1 MELTERLKEIIK
13 AETNIDVTQ
22 NTRLREVVEA
32 RSMYCYLLKYLQ
44 PSSTLQYIGNT
55 VNRNH
60 SAIIHLL
67 KTYPIIEEQNQEL
80 RNTRLKVLSY
90 FETNEEIETEA
101 DLLRK
106 QINDL
111 HFKIKELEQEANA
124 PKYNNSTINKL
135 SELMIKYD
143 GTDNKAIITEK
154 LEAFYKMNSNLT
166 RFI

>member
-1 MELTERLKEIIK
+1 MEITQRLKEIIK

-44 PSSTLQYIGNT
+44 PSSTLQFIGNT

-67 KTYPIIEEQNQEL
+67 KTYPIIEKQNQEL

-90 FETNEEIETEA
+90 FESDEIVTEA

-111 HFKIKELEQEANA
+111 HFEILRLKEELNKPQFSNI
-124 PKYNNSTINKL
+124 TINKL
-135 SELMIKYD
+135 NELMTKYD
-143 GTDNKAIITEK
+143 GTNNKEIITEK

>member
-1 MELTERLKEIIK
+1 MEITERLKEIIK

-67 KTYPIIEEQNQEL
+67 KTYPIIEKQNQEL

-90 FETNEEIETEA
+90 FETDEEIVTEA

-106 QINDL
+106 QINEL
-111 HFKIKELEQEANA
+111 HFKILSLKEDLNKPQYSNT
-124 PKYNNSTINKL
+124 TINKL
-135 SELMIKYD
+135 NELMNKYE
-143 GTDNKAIITEK
+143 GTDNKTIITEK

>member
-1 MELTERLKEIIK
+1 MEITQRLKEVIK
-13 AETNIDVTQ
+13 AETNIDVNQ
-22 NTRLREVVEA
+22 NCRLREVVEA
-32 RSMYCYLLKYLQ
+32 RAMYCYLLKYLQ
-44 PSSTLQYIGNT
+44 PSSTLQFIGNT

-67 KTYPIIEEQNQEL
+67 KTYPIIEKQNQEL

-90 FETNEEIETEA
+90 FESDEIVTEA

-111 HFKIKELEQEANA
+111 HFEILRLKEELSKPQFSNT
-124 PKYNNSTINKL
+124 TINKL
-135 SELMIKYD
+135 NELMTKYD
-143 GTDNKAIITEK
+143 GTDNKTIITEK

-166 RFI
+166 RFV

>member
-13 AETNIDVTQ
+13 QETNIDVTQ

-90 FETNEEIETEA
+90 FETNDEIVTES

-135 SELMIKYD
+135 NELMIKYD
-143 GTDNKAIITEK
+143 GTENKVVITEK

>member
-1 MELTERLKEIIK
+1 MEITERLKEIIK

-44 PSSTLQYIGNT
+44 PSSTLQFIGNT

-67 KTYPIIEEQNQEL
+67 KTYPIIEKQNQEL

-90 FETNEEIETEA
+90 FESDEIVTEA

-111 HFKIKELEQEANA
+111 HFEILRLKEELSKPQFSNT
-124 PKYNNSTINKL
+124 TINKL
-135 SELMIKYD
+135 NELMNKYE
-143 GTDNKAIITEK
+143 GTDNKTIITEK
-154 LEAFYKMNSNLT
+154 LEAFYKMNNNLT
-166 RFI
+166 RFV

>member
-1 MELTERLKEIIK
+1 MEITQRLKEIIK

-44 PSSTLQYIGNT
+44 PSSTLQFIGNT

-67 KTYPIIEEQNQEL
+67 KTYPIIEKQNQEL

-90 FETNEEIETEA
+90 FESDEIVTEA

-111 HFKIKELEQEANA
+111 HFEILSLKEELNKPQFSNT
-124 PKYNNSTINKL
+124 TINKL
-135 SELMIKYD
+135 NELMTKYD
-143 GTDNKAIITEK
+143 GTNNKEIITEK
-154 LEAFYKMNSNLT
+154 LEAFYKMNNNLT
-166 RFI
+166 RFV

>member
-1 MELTERLKEIIK
+1 MEVTERLKEVIK
-13 AETNIDVTQ
+13 QETNIDVNQ

-32 RSMYCYLLKYLQ
+32 RAMYCYLIKYLQ
-44 PSSTLQYIGNT
+44 PNITLQFIGNS

-60 SAIIHLL
+60 SSIMHLL
-67 KTYPIIEEQNQEL
+67 KIYPIIEKQNQEL
-80 RNTRLKVLSY
+80 RNKRLKVLSY
-90 FETNEEIETEA
+90 FETSKEIVTES

-124 PKYNNSTINKL
+124 PKYSNSTINKL
-135 SELMIKYD
+135 NELMIKYD
-143 GTDNKAIITEK
+143 GTENKQVITEK
-154 LEAFYKMNSNLT
+154 LEAFYKINSNLT

>member
-1 MELTERLKEIIK
+1 MEITERLKEIIK
-13 AETNIDVTQ
+13 AETNIDVNQ
-22 NTRLREVVEA
+22 NCRLREVVEA
-32 RSMYCYLLKYLQ
+32 RAMYCYLLKYLQ
-44 PSSTLQYIGNT
+44 PSSTLQFIGNT

-67 KTYPIIEEQNQEL
+67 KTYPIIEKQNQEL

-90 FETNEEIETEA
+90 FESDEIVTEA

-111 HFKIKELEQEANA
+111 HFEILRLKEELSKPQFSNT
-124 PKYNNSTINKL
+124 TINKL
-135 SELMIKYD
+135 NELMNKYE
-143 GTDNKAIITEK
+143 GTNNKEIITEK

>member
-1 MELTERLKEIIK
+1 MEITERLKEIIK

-44 PSSTLQYIGNT
+44 PSSTLQFIGNT

-67 KTYPIIEEQNQEL
+67 KTYPIIEKQNQEL

-90 FETNEEIETEA
+90 FESDEVVTEA

-111 HFKIKELEQEANA
+111 HFEILRLKEELSKPQFSNT
-124 PKYNNSTINKL
+124 TINKL
-135 SELMIKYD
+135 NELMNKYE
-143 GTDNKAIITEK
+143 GTDNKTIITEK
-154 LEAFYKMNSNLT
+154 LEAFYKMNNNLT
-166 RFI
+166 RFV

>member
-90 FETNEEIETEA
+90 FETNDEIVTES

-135 SELMIKYD
+135 NELMIKYD
-143 GTDNKAIITEK
+143 GTENKVVITEK

-166 RFI
+166 RFL

>member
-1 MELTERLKEIIK
+1 MEITERLKEVIK

-44 PSSTLQYIGNT
+44 PSSTLQFIGNT

-67 KTYPIIEEQNQEL
+67 KTYPIIEKQNQEL

-90 FETNEEIETEA
+90 FESDEIVTEA

-111 HFKIKELEQEANA
+111 HFEILRLKEELSKPQFSNT
-124 PKYNNSTINKL
+124 TINKL
-135 SELMIKYD
+135 NELMNKYD
-143 GTDNKAIITEK
+143 GTDNKTIITEK
-154 LEAFYKMNSNLT
+154 LEAFYKMNNNLT
-166 RFI
+166 RFV

>member
-44 PSSTLQYIGNT
+44 PSSTLQFIGNT

-67 KTYPIIEEQNQEL
+67 KTYPIIEKQNQEL

-90 FETNEEIETEA
+90 FESDEIVTEA

-111 HFKIKELEQEANA
+111 HFEILRLKEELSKPQFSNT
-124 PKYNNSTINKL
+124 TINKL
-135 SELMIKYD
+135 NELMNKYD
-143 GTDNKAIITEK
+143 GTDNKTIITEK
-154 LEAFYKMNSNLT
+154 LEAFYKMNNNLT
-166 RFI
+166 RFV